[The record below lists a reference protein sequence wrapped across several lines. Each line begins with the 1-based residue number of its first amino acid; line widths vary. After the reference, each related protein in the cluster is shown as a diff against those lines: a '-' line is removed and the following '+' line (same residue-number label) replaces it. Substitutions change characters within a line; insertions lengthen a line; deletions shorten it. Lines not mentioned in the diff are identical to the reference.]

1 MLISKYVKINI
12 DVSTTNKSII
22 HLKQNDNFSR
32 IVIFQIYKNK
42 EKFFVQDDMD
52 VKYILK
58 KPDGTYTIKQV
69 DKENISYNEVKVIF
83 NSSDLSQ
90 DGIMY
95 IEFVIIKNDI
105 VVSSQVV
112 KVNVVSNSYT
122 KNDIESSDDY
132 QSFIDALNK
141 IEPALEDIK
150 NATDDARLIATQVPE
165 INQDLKKQIDQKLN
179 LSIYENDKTNFIN
192 ELNKKV
198 NTSDFNEFK
207 TQYQGA
213 IQILQNNI
221 NSKVDTSNFY
231 TLKATIEQLQTD
243 CNGIISELEDIV

>member
-1 MLISKYVKINI
+1 MLISKYAKINI

-22 HLKQNDNFSR
+22 HLKQNDNLSR

-95 IEFVIIKNDI
+95 IELVIIKNDI

-150 NATDDARLIATQVPE
+150 NATDDARLAADQVPE
-165 INQDLKKQIDQKLN
+165 INQDLKKQIDTKLN
-179 LSIYENDKTNFIN
+179 IDTFDIEKQNISNVVNR
-192 ELNKKV
+192 KV
-198 NTSDFNEFK
+198 NNTDFEDFK
-207 TQYQGA
+207 TQYQGE
-213 IQILQNNI
+213 IQTLQNNI
-221 NSKVDTSNFY
+221 NGKVDTSNFD
-231 TLKATIEQLQTD
+231 TLKATVEQLQID
-243 CNGIISELEDIV
+243 FNGIISELEDIV